1 MKKFFAVL
9 MMMLVSAGVFASEA
23 AIKEVIMAYRKA
35 DAAMDI
41 KAIDY
46 LSDDF
51 SGTVLGRPIDRAK
64 MKTAIECFQLM
75 ISTDDLEIFMEKAF
89 EMQGVKMDDNMR
101 QQVRGLKNSENGKK
115 YLEQSKNQIKLILKA
130 AAEGMK
136 NLVFKDCSITGNTAV
151 ISVEVLDAM
160 SGKVAYVKYG
170 MVKRGGKWLIRSVEL
185 TFK

>member
-64 MKTAIECFQLM
+64 MKTAIECFQVM

-89 EMQGVKMDDNMR
+89 
-101 QQVRGLKNSENGKK
+101 
-115 YLEQSKNQIKLILKA
+115 Y
-130 AAEGMK
+130 
-136 NLVFKDCSITGNTAV
+136 F
-151 ISVEVLDAM
+151 
-160 SGKVAYVKYG
+160 
-170 MVKRGGKWLIRSVEL
+170 
-185 TFK
+185 